1 MNATIENMNDGGN
14 ISFLSGDIDVEMAW
28 NIGKAVSEWLASPGH
43 VAVFYAPLRQPLAA
57 AIIEGVRLQ
66 GRDAADGGA
75 GDMALASEH
84 AKKPGCAGA
93 IVVGQVGDTVTIEVC
108 QAGGTIL
115 TGDVLTQLH
124 EQARAG
130 NFVPAHTKG
139 SLVV

>member
-1 MNATIENMNDGGN
+1 GN
-14 ISFLSGDIDVEMAW
+14 IDVEMAW
-28 NIGKAVSEWLASPGH
+28 HIGKAVSEWLASPGH
-43 VAVFYAPLRQPLAA
+43 VVVFYAPLRQQLAT

-75 GDMALASEH
+75 GDISLAAEH

-108 QAGGTIL
+108 QAGGTVL
-115 TGDVLTQLH
+115 TGGVLTQLH

-130 NFVPAHTKG
+130 NFVPARTKG
-139 SLVV
+139 DLIG